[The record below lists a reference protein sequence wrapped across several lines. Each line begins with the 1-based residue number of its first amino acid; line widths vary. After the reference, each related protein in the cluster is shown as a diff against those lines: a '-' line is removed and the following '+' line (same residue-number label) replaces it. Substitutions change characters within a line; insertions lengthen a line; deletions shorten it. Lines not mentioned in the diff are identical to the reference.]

1 MERHEDLSTIH
12 CSGEKSLVNMAL
24 SISSH
29 VAVQLFFNVQLEKF
43 LLFKLKS
50 LLEIKKKKMRLIITS
65 SDSTRAVIGQLYGTH
80 STV

>member
-65 SDSTRAVIGQLYGTH
+65 SDSTGAVIGQLYGTH